1 VGRVGS
7 GFTEKETAQWLD
19 RFEPLRREDPPVDDV
34 PALDRRGAVWLEPVQ
49 VGEGAFGE
57 WSPAGRRGPPP
68 RRGTRPG
75 EAAAGGG
82 GSGSTEK
89 GTAQWLDRFEPLRR
103 EDPPVD
109 DVPALDRRGAVWL
122 EPVQVGEVAF
132 GEWSPAGRL
141 RHPRWRGWRPD
152 KSPDDVVRES

>member
-1 VGRVGS
+1 LLLAVPDDDGELRYVGRVGS
-7 GFTEKETAQWLD
+7 GFTEKE
-19 RFEPLRREDPPVDDV
+19 
-34 PALDRRGAVWLEPVQ
+34 
-49 VGEGAFGE
+49 
-57 WSPAGRRGPPP
+57 
-68 RRGTRPG
+68 
-75 EAAAGGG
+75 
-82 GSGSTEK
+82 
-89 GTAQWLDRFEPLRR
+89 TAQWLDRFEPLRR

-152 KSPDDVVRES
+152 KSPDDVVRESRGGAGRGGAPLAGPVRPGGVRGRQAPARAGDRTGRRG